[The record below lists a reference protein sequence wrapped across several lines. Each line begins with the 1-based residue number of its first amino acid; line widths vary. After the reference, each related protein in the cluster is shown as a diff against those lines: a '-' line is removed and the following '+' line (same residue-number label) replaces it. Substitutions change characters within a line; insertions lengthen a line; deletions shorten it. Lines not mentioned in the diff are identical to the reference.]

1 MFEFFEAAFP
11 WMIIGLVAAVG
22 CVYISKKDK

>member
-11 WMIIGLVAAVG
+11 WMIIGLLVAVG
-22 CVYISKKDK
+22 CVYINKKDK